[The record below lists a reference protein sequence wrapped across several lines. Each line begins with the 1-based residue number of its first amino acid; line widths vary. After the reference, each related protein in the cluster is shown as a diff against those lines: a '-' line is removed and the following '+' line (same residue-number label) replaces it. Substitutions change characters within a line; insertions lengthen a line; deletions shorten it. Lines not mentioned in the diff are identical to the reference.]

1 MPLYGP
7 FYAPEVDLR
16 RFSLIIILLFTFL
29 NSLSGDEKMNCY
41 LLTVGPGEALY
52 SWFGHSG
59 IIIEEGESSR
69 FYDFGNFSFESENFY
84 KNFAMGRLVYLKVGV
99 SGNAYLNYIVREN
112 RDVTVQQLDIPQN
125 KIKEMR
131 DSLEND
137 ILPENNTYLYHHYR
151 DNCSTRPRDIIN
163 KALDGQ
169 LKTASDIPA
178 DESYRTMFRSRTSH
192 SFFPDWLLS
201 LLQGRSIDE
210 EITYWDTMFLPDE
223 LMRELDKLGVVL
235 EKTVIAESSSIREI
249 PRKVPSN
256 GFDALFYGL
265 VGGFLLLLLQ
275 KMAGSPSR
283 SAESCGKV
291 SYTFIMTAI
300 SLFGLIFYFISFFTD
315 HDVARQ
321 NINILLIHPFYLIP
335 AVSLIRKRMK
345 SFFLFWKVQQ
355 ALWLLMLIINL
366 IFWHQDNLR
375 TAVFFELVILSNL
388 LGQFYPALFKS
399 GKSS

>member
-1 MPLYGP
+1 
-7 FYAPEVDLR
+7 LR
-16 RFSLIIILLFTFL
+16 RFLLILTLLFTFL
-29 NSLSGDEKMNCY
+29 LPLAGDGKMNCY

-52 SWFGHSG
+52 SWFGHTG
-59 IIIEEGESSR
+59 IIIEEADSSR
-69 FYDFGNFSFESENFY
+69 FYDFGNFSFESDNFY
-84 KNFAMGRLVYLKVGV
+84 KNFAMGRLIYLKIGV
-99 SGNAYLNYIVREN
+99 SGNAYLDYIVREN
-112 RDVTVQQLDIPQN
+112 RDVTVQQLNIPQN

-151 DNCSTRPRDIIN
+151 DNCSTRPRDILN
-163 KALDGQ
+163 TALDGQ
-169 LKTASDIPA
+169 LKTASNIPA

-201 LLQGRSIDE
+201 LLQGRSIDK

-223 LMRELDKLGVVL
+223 LMRELDELGVVL
-235 EKTVIAESSSIREI
+235 EKTVIAESSSERKI
-249 PRKVPSN
+249 PIKVPSN
-256 GFDALFYGL
+256 GFNALFYGL
-265 VGGFLLLLLQ
+265 VAGFLLLILQ
-275 KMAGSPSR
+275 KMTGSS
-283 SAESCGKV
+283 STTAVISGKI
-291 SYTFIMTAI
+291 SFTIIMAAI

-335 AVSLIRKRMK
+335 AISLIRKRMK
-345 SFFLFWKVQQ
+345 NFFLFWKVQQ

-366 IFWHQDNLR
+366 IFWHQGNLR
-375 TAVFFELVILSNL
+375 TAVFFELIILCNL
-388 LGQFYPALFKS
+388 LGQIYPAFFKT